1 MKDFEMTEDQLDNI
15 VAGVPA
21 GAQEE
26 MEQAQKEYLEFLAA
40 QQEMVKPENDELT
53 ESELD
58 QVRAGRTM

>member
-15 VAGVPA
+15 MAGVPV

-40 QQEMVKPENDELT
+40 QQEMIKPENDELT